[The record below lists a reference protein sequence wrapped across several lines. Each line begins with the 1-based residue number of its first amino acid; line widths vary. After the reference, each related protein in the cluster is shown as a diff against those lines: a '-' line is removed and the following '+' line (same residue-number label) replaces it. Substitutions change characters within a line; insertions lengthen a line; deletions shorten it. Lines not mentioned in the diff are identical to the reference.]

1 MVWKTFGEKGGGG
14 LNFSTVWKLF
24 FHGVENLD
32 YFFPWCGKVEWLF
45 SWRWMMGL
53 SGRL

>member
-24 FHGVENLD
+24 FHGVEKR
-32 YFFPWCGKVEWLF
+32 G
-45 SWRWMMGL
+45 
-53 SGRL
+53 